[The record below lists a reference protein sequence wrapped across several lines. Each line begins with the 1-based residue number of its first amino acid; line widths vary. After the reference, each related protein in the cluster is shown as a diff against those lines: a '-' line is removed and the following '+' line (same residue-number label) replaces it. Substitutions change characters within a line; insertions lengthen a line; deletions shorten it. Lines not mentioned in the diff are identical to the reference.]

1 MKIRLSDHFTTARL
15 LRFTFPSVIMM
26 IFTSIYSVVDGLF
39 IANCVGSNA
48 LSAINI
54 VFPAIMVLGA
64 FGFMLGAGGSAE
76 VGRALGEGKEDLA
89 KKYFTTLILT
99 ILSVGAV
106 LSLAV
111 YLFIEPISRLLG
123 ATDLLIDDC
132 VVYGRILAAGNVFFM
147 LQTAFQTFFVLS
159 EKPKL
164 GLLFTISSGITNMI
178 FDFVFVYLFEMGV
191 AGAAFATVMGY
202 AVGGVIPLFY
212 FARKNGSL
220 LRFTK
225 TSLYPRML
233 LASAANGS
241 SEMVSNLSASVVT
254 MLYNWQMLRLL
265 GEGGVAAITAIMYI
279 NFIFVAV
286 NIGFSI
292 GAAPIVSYHFG
303 AKNTA
308 ELHNVFRKSL
318 SVIAVV
324 SLAMFAAAEGL
335 SSLLISLF
343 LSSDP
348 EFAAIALH
356 GLRVAS
362 VSFLL
367 AGVNIYASSFFT
379 ALCDGKISAIISFL
393 RALVFPVTAL
403 LTLPYLLNVEGV
415 WLSLV
420 VSDALAFAVSVFFL
434 FAKRKKYGYA

>member
-106 LSLAV
+106 LSLTV

-265 GEGGVAAITAIMYI
+265 GEGGVAAITSIMYI

-303 AKNTA
+303 AKNTP

-403 LTLPYLLNVEGV
+403 LTLPYLLDVEGV

>member
-265 GEGGVAAITAIMYI
+265 GEGGVAAITSIMYI

-303 AKNTA
+303 AKNTP
-308 ELHNVFRKSL
+308 ELQNVFRKSL
-318 SVIAVV
+318 GVIAVV

-335 SSLLISLF
+335 SSLLLSLF

-393 RALVFPVTAL
+393 RALVFPVAAL
-403 LTLPYLLNVEGV
+403 LTLPYLLDVEGV

>member
-99 ILSVGAV
+99 ILTVGAV

-132 VVYGRILAAGNVFFM
+132 IVYGRILAAGNVFFM

-403 LTLPYLLNVEGV
+403 LTLPYLLEVEGV

>member
-132 VVYGRILAAGNVFFM
+132 IVYGRILAAGNVFFM

-303 AKNTA
+303 AENTA

-356 GLRVAS
+356 GLRIAS

-403 LTLPYLLNVEGV
+403 LTLPYLLDVEGV

-434 FAKRKKYGYA
+434 FVKRKKYGYA

>member
-393 RALVFPVTAL
+393 RALVFPVAAL

>member
-1 MKIRLSDHFTTARL
+1 MKIRLSDHFTTSRL
-15 LRFTFPSVIMM
+15 LRFTFPSIVMM
-26 IFTSIYSVVDGLF
+26 LFTSIYSVVDGLF

-48 LSAINI
+48 LSAVNI
-54 VFPAIMVLGA
+54 IFPALMILGA

-76 VGRALGEGKEDLA
+76 VGRALGEGKPVLA
-89 KKYFTTLILT
+89 KRYFTTLILT
-99 ILSVGAV
+99 ILCLGAL
-106 LSLAV
+106 LSALV
-111 YLFIEPISRLLG
+111 FLFIRPISVLLG

-132 VVYGRILAAGNVFFM
+132 MIYGRILAAGSVFFM
-147 LQTAFQTFFVLS
+147 LQSAFQTFFILA

-164 GLLFTISSGITNMI
+164 GLLFTVASGLTNI
-178 FDFVFVYLFEMGV
+178 VFDFVFVYLLEMGV
-191 AGAAFATVMGY
+191 AGAAIATVTGY

-212 FARKNGSL
+212 FLSNNGSL

-225 TSLYPRML
+225 TELYPKML
-233 LASAANGS
+233 LSSAANGS
-241 SEMVSNLSASVVT
+241 SEMVSNISSSVVT
-254 MLYNWQMLRLL
+254 MLYNLQMLRLL
-265 GEGGVAAITAIMYI
+265 GEGGVASITVIMYI

-292 GAAPIVSYHFG
+292 GAAPVVSYHYG
-303 AKNTA
+303 AQNTA
-308 ELHNVFRKSL
+308 ELKNVFKRSL
-318 SVIAVV
+318 GVITVV
-324 SLAMFAAAEGL
+324 SLAMFVLAEVL

-348 EFAAIALH
+348 EFAAISLH

-379 ALCDGKISAIISFL
+379 ALCNGKVSAIISFL
-393 RALVFPVTAL
+393 RSLVFPVAAL
-403 LTLPYLLNVEGV
+403 LTLPYLFDVEGV

-420 VSDALAFAVSVFFL
+420 LSEALAFAISVFFL
-434 FAKRKKYGYA
+434 VFKRKKYQYA

>member
-132 VVYGRILAAGNVFFM
+132 IVYGRILAAGNVFFM

-303 AKNTA
+303 AENTA

-318 SVIAVV
+318 SIIAVV

-356 GLRVAS
+356 GLRIAS

-403 LTLPYLLNVEGV
+403 LTLPYLLEVEGV

-434 FAKRKKYGYA
+434 FVKRKKYGYA

>member
-99 ILSVGAV
+99 ILSVGAA

-132 VVYGRILAAGNVFFM
+132 IVYGRILAAGNVFFM

-303 AKNTA
+303 AENTA

-356 GLRVAS
+356 GLRIAS

-403 LTLPYLLNVEGV
+403 LTLPYLLDVEGV

-434 FAKRKKYGYA
+434 FVKRKKYGYA

>member
-132 VVYGRILAAGNVFFM
+132 IVYGRILAAGNVFFM

-159 EKPKL
+159 EKP
-164 GLLFTISSGITNMI
+164 
-178 FDFVFVYLFEMGV
+178 
-191 AGAAFATVMGY
+191 
-202 AVGGVIPLFY
+202 
-212 FARKNGSL
+212 
-220 LRFTK
+220 
-225 TSLYPRML
+225 
-233 LASAANGS
+233 
-241 SEMVSNLSASVVT
+241 
-254 MLYNWQMLRLL
+254 
-265 GEGGVAAITAIMYI
+265 
-279 NFIFVAV
+279 
-286 NIGFSI
+286 
-292 GAAPIVSYHFG
+292 
-303 AKNTA
+303 
-308 ELHNVFRKSL
+308 
-318 SVIAVV
+318 
-324 SLAMFAAAEGL
+324 
-335 SSLLISLF
+335 
-343 LSSDP
+343 
-348 EFAAIALH
+348 
-356 GLRVAS
+356 
-362 VSFLL
+362 
-367 AGVNIYASSFFT
+367 
-379 ALCDGKISAIISFL
+379 
-393 RALVFPVTAL
+393 
-403 LTLPYLLNVEGV
+403 
-415 WLSLV
+415 
-420 VSDALAFAVSVFFL
+420 
-434 FAKRKKYGYA
+434 

>member
-132 VVYGRILAAGNVFFM
+132 IVYGRILAAGNVFFM

-318 SVIAVV
+318 SIIAVV

-335 SSLLISLF
+335 SAVLISLF

-403 LTLPYLLNVEGV
+403 LTLPYLLDVEGV

-434 FAKRKKYGYA
+434 FVKRKKYGYA

>member
-132 VVYGRILAAGNVFFM
+132 IVYGRILAAGNVFFM

-356 GLRVAS
+356 GLRIAS

-403 LTLPYLLNVEGV
+403 LTLPYLLDVEGV

-420 VSDALAFAVSVFFL
+420 VSDALAFSVSVFFL
-434 FAKRKKYGYA
+434 FVKRKKYGYA

>member
-1 MKIRLSDHFTTARL
+1 MKIRLSDHFTTSRL
-15 LRFTFPSVIMM
+15 LRFTFPSIVMM
-26 IFTSIYSVVDGLF
+26 VFTSIYSVVDGLF

-54 VFPAIMVLGA
+54 IFPALMILGG

-76 VGRALGEGKEDLA
+76 VGRALGEGKPELA

-99 ILSVGAV
+99 ILFLGTL
-106 LSLAV
+106 LSALV
-111 YLFIEPISRLLG
+111 FLLIRPISVLLG

-132 VVYGRILAAGNVFFM
+132 IVYGRILAAGNVFFM
-147 LQTAFQTFFVLS
+147 LQSAFQTFFVLA

-164 GLLFTISSGITNMI
+164 GLLFTVASGLTNI
-178 FDFVFVYLFEMGV
+178 VFDFVFVYLLEMGV
-191 AGAAFATVMGY
+191 AGAAIATVMGY

-212 FARKNGSL
+212 FLSNNGSL

-225 TSLYPRML
+225 TEVYPKML
-233 LASAANGS
+233 LSSAANGS
-241 SEMVSNLSASVVT
+241 SEMVSNISSSVVT
-254 MLYNWQMLRLL
+254 MLYNLQMLRLL
-265 GEGGVAAITAIMYI
+265 GEGGVASITVIMYI

-286 NIGFSI
+286 NIGFAI
-292 GAAPIVSYHFG
+292 GAAPVVSYHYG
-303 AKNTA
+303 AQNTA
-308 ELHNVFRKSL
+308 ELKNVFKRSL
-318 SVIAVV
+318 GVIAVV
-324 SLAMFAAAEGL
+324 SLAMFVLAEAL

-348 EFAAIALH
+348 EFAAISLH

-379 ALCDGKISAIISFL
+379 ALCNGKVSALISFL
-393 RALVFPVTAL
+393 RALVFPVAAL
-403 LTLPYLLNVEGV
+403 LTLPYLFGVEGV

-420 VSDALAFAVSVFFL
+420 LSEALAFAISVFFL
-434 FAKRKKYGYA
+434 VFKRKKYQYA

>member
-132 VVYGRILAAGNVFFM
+132 IVYGRILAAGNVFFM

-303 AKNTA
+303 AKNKA

-356 GLRVAS
+356 GLRIAS

-403 LTLPYLLNVEGV
+403 LTLPYLLDVEGV

-434 FAKRKKYGYA
+434 FVKRKKYGYA